1 MQDFVHICLKMSAA
15 KGEKLKFERNPA
27 RNSTKGK
34 FMFYYYK
41 ERLIRVAMVL
51 AVTFLLIQAGKS
63 EHTVQAK
70 NPGTYD
76 TTAENVPAEIK
87 TIPEEMSALNEIAGQ
102 SISTASY
109 QSILQEYV
117 TIEEQLNPENVESDA
132 QIAVEEE
139 LDPEE
144 ENEYANLA
152 IAQVTNYVNVRTA
165 PDTDSEIV
173 GKIYNGAVAEVLERA
188 GTEKEWFHITSG
200 SVEGYI
206 KAEFFLYGNAAAEV
220 IDDYVNRSVVVKA
233 DRLNVRKEQ
242 STDSGRIG
250 YLDNGEK
257 AQLLENCGEWLKI
270 KYGANK
276 EGYVASE
283 FVTIVEEFT
292 YAKSIEEERAEQ
304 EALRKQ
310 REREKISET
319 STPENAVTVVP
330 ANTEYSSN
338 AELRDQIVEYSMQF
352 LGNKYVSG
360 GNSLVTGTDCSGF
373 TSLIYAEF
381 GYSIGRTPSSQ
392 LSSAGR
398 GIDYSEI
405 QPGDIICYGK
415 SKCTHVALYIG
426 NGQIIH
432 SANSR
437 KGVVIYQA
445 DYDNI
450 LGVRNVID

>member
-1 MQDFVHICLKMSAA
+1 
-15 KGEKLKFERNPA
+15 
-27 RNSTKGK
+27 
-34 FMFYYYK
+34 MFYYYK

-63 EHTVQAK
+63 EHTVMAK

>member
-1 MQDFVHICLKMSAA
+1 MSAA